1 MRVFLASVSLLLA
14 SSAGIAATPLAPPA
28 PPSAAPTAAPAAPA
42 ALADER
48 LDLARRF
55 VALRDQDH
63 EFISL
68 VRQGFWSGAM
78 PFVTAIT
85 DDGKRATAI
94 DQMTALFAKLEPT
107 IRKRIPAVSEVY
119 ARAYAAK
126 FSTDELKELV
136 AFGST
141 PTGKNFLSNM
151 LTIEADPSVS
161 AAAMGVMEELTPAL
175 MEFQKQ
181 ACIQHT
187 QQRIAMGDKKATCP
201 LSTAD
206 ETREL

>member
-14 SSAGIAATPLAPPA
+14 SSASIAAAPPPPPA
-28 PPSAAPTAAPAAPA
+28 PPTAAAPA

-63 EFISL
+63 EFITL

-94 DQMTALFAKLEPT
+94 DQMTNLFAKLEPT

-126 FSTDELKELV
+126 FSTTELAEMV

-141 PTGKNFLSNM
+141 PTGKHFLSNM
-151 LTIEADPSVS
+151 LALEADPTVS
-161 AAAMGVMEELTPAL
+161 AAAMGVLEELTPAL

-181 ACIQHT
+181 ACIEHT

-201 LSTAD
+201 LSKAD

>member
-14 SSAGIAATPLAPPA
+14 SSASIAATPPPLPG
-28 PPSAAPTAAPAAPA
+28 PPTAAPA

-63 EFISL
+63 EFITL
-68 VRQGFWSGAM
+68 VRQGFWCAM

-94 DQMTALFAKLEPT
+94 DQMTNLFAKLEPT

-126 FSTDELKELV
+126 FSTAELTELV

-141 PTGKNFLSNM
+141 PTGKHFLSNM
-151 LTIEADPSVS
+151 LALEADPTVS
-161 AAAMGVMEELTPAL
+161 AAAMGVLEELTPAL

-181 ACIQHT
+181 ACIEHT

-201 LSTAD
+201 LSKAD

>member
-1 MRVFLASVSLLLA
+1 MRVFLATLSLLVA
-14 SSAGIAATPLAPPA
+14 SSASIAAAPPPP
-28 PPSAAPTAAPAAPA
+28 PPSPVSPTATPA

-126 FSTDELKELV
+126 FSTAELRELV

-151 LTIEADPSVS
+151 LALEADPSVS

-201 LSTAD
+201 LSKGD

>member
-14 SSAGIAATPLAPPA
+14 SSASIAAAPPPPPA
-28 PPSAAPTAAPAAPA
+28 PPTATPA

-55 VALRDQDH
+55 VAFRDQDH

-68 VRQGFWSGAM
+68 VRQGFWGGAM

-85 DDGKRATAI
+85 DDAKRATAI

-126 FSTDELKELV
+126 FSTDELRELV

-141 PTGKNFLSNM
+141 PAGRHFLSNM

-161 AAAMGVMEELTPAL
+161 AAAMGVMDELTPAL

-201 LSTAD
+201 LSEAG